1 MSIITDSCGAVAVF
15 FDPKENP
22 DIFRKDSR
30 YILKK
35 FYLYGKKCALIS
47 VGNRI
52 SLLKDPGEINEDEV
66 LSFTLPSDIGD
77 LVNTMTVRWFNN
89 EITLSANTT
98 TRKIINAGIEIGNT

>member
-22 DIFRKDSR
+22 DIFKKDSR

-47 VGNRI
+47 VGDKI
-52 SLLKDPGEINEDEV
+52 SLLKDPGEITEGEV
-66 LSFTLPSDIGD
+66 VSFTVPSGMGD
-77 LVNTMTVRWFNN
+77 YLNNMTVKWFNN
-89 EITLSANTT
+89 EITLCANTT
-98 TRKIINAGIEIGNT
+98 TRKCINAGIEICNI